1 MWLGFSA
8 AFIGMF
14 YALVKFLTVYQLRRL
29 NNDFISAQH
38 ELQKTQLGNLRE
50 KTEHQ
55 QTQLKA
61 NSEEFDTIVLDIEIL
76 QQQKDSLEA
85 QETCMDNLDQFNTAP
100 TVKKEKK

>member
-1 MWLGFSA
+1 MLEIFYILLLVVFGGL
-8 AFIGMF
+8 IIVTITQYGVRRGM
-14 YALVKFLTVYQLRRL
+14 LK
-29 NNDFISAQH
+29 D
-38 ELQKTQLGNLRE
+38 QLGNLRE